1 MSVPTALDSPR
12 STVLCQLPVSVSS
25 AVYDHWTLAT
35 GAPTHQNSVLN
46 SLLGY
51 IGETR
56 SRTVLKC
63 MPFPSL
69 LLENSPA
76 SLASPSILPFPF
88 PSVPD
93 DLFQDA
99 RSHFSARNILK
110 SQPNTS
116 EGLILVHRSRL
127 KKDASYYRA
136 VHAQRGLRRAKP

>member
-51 IGETR
+51 IRETR

-63 MPFPSL
+63 MPFSSL
-69 LLENSPA
+69 FLVDSPA
-76 SLASPSILPFPF
+76 SLPTPSTLLFSF
-88 PSVPD
+88 PSMPD
-93 DLFQDA
+93 DLFQDG
-99 RSHFSARNILK
+99 RSHSSARNILK
-110 SQPNTS
+110 KQPNTS

-127 KKDASYYRA
+127 KKEAPYYRLSMHS
-136 VHAQRGLRRAKP
+136 VNSYG